1 MTTPFDDEIS
11 KYSQSILAN
20 LLGIRVKN
28 APQISVKSK
37 IVFGTPFS

>member
-20 LLGIRVKN
+20 LSGIKELKMQPKYQLNQR
-28 APQISVKSK
+28 
-37 IVFGTPFS
+37 